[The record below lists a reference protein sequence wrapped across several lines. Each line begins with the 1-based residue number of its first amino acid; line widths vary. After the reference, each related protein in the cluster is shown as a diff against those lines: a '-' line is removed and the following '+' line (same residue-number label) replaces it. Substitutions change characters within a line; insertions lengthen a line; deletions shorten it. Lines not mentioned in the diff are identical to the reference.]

1 MIDEIDVHGY
11 SVAEAKAMITR
22 ALKNVN
28 KNVRVIRIVH
38 GYHNGQN
45 IARMVRKNF
54 RSHPKVE
61 RIELS
66 MNPGIT
72 DLIIRR
78 SL

>member
-1 MIDEIDVHGY
+1 MIEEIDVHGY
-11 SVAEAKAMITR
+11 SVAEAKTMITR
-22 ALKNVN
+22 TLKNVN

-38 GYHNGQN
+38 GYHNGQH
-45 IARMVRKNF
+45 IAQMVRKSF